1 MDRELQQ
8 KQSEYY
14 RQELT
19 HLKEDIEKREKEF
32 KAN

>member
-14 RQELT
+14 RQELAS
-19 HLKEDIEKREKEF
+19 LKEDIDKREKEF
-32 KAN
+32 KTN

>member
-14 RQELT
+14 RQELV
-19 HLKEDIEKREKEF
+19 HLKEDIEKRER
-32 KAN
+32 